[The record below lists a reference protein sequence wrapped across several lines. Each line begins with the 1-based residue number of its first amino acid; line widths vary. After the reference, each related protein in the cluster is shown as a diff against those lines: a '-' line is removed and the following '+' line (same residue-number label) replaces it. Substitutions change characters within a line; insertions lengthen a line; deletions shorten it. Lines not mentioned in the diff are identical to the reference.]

1 MIDPHSCPAK
11 ARPPGGA
18 AAGPG
23 FSLQDSVSC
32 VSYSPE
38 AERRGG
44 GGGCAPLDGLLDGL
58 GKMAYSGGR
67 IALLRLATRHLR
79 GNVR

>member
-1 MIDPHSCPAK
+1 MIDPRSRLLK
-11 ARPPGGA
+11 IGPPDGA
-18 AAGPG
+18 ASGSR

-32 VSYSPE
+32 VSNSPE

-44 GGGCAPLDGLLDGL
+44 GGGVLARSLDGLRQ
-58 GKMAYSGGR
+58 MAYSGFR
-67 IALLRLATRHLR
+67 IALLRLAARHLR